1 MGSSDGHLVTSFLA
15 CLAVLVLSLNFP
27 RARNF
32 EPLHFP
38 VRTPGDI
45 ARVAAFGVP
54 LGSGSEPHDGTDLF
68 VHGHLRSTMIVSPA
82 NGTVKRIR
90 VRKDAGANGT
100 EEFLVEVEI
109 FINPDWSVVLKFDPS
124 TTDPRVRTAQVDA
137 IRVRKGQR
145 VAVGDDIGDL
155 MVGER
160 GYSSLHYS
168 VLRGGRPVCARTCS
182 SETAK
187 KAFDA
192 IPSPPLPLTRG

>member
-1 MGSSDGHLVTSFLA
+1 MVSSDGHLITSFLA
-15 CLAVLVLSLNFP
+15 CLAVLVLSLGFP
-27 RARNF
+27 RAKDF

-54 LGSGSEPHDGTDLF
+54 LGNRSEPHDGTDL
-68 VHGHLRSTMIVSPA
+68 VVRGHLRSTMIVSPA
-82 NGTVKRIR
+82 DGTVREVH
-90 VRKDAGANGT
+90 VREDAGTNGRD
-100 EEFLVEVEI
+100 EFLVEVEI
-109 FINPDWSVVLKFDPS
+109 FINPDWSVVLKFEPS
-124 TTDPRVRTAQVDA
+124 TADPRVQTAQVDA

-145 VAVGDDIGDL
+145 VAAGDDIGNL
-155 MVGER
+155 LVGEL
-160 GYSSLHYS
+160 GYSNLHYS

-192 IPSPPLPLTRG
+192 IPGPPIPLTRG

>member
-15 CLAVLVLSLNFP
+15 CLAVLALSLGFP
-27 RARNF
+27 RDKNF

-54 LGSGSEPHDGTDLF
+54 LGSGSEPHDGTDL
-68 VHGHLRSTMIVSPA
+68 VVRGHLRSTMIVSPA
-82 NGTVKRIR
+82 NGTVKAVR
-90 VRKDAGANGT
+90 VREEAVANGP

-109 FINPDWSVVLKFDPS
+109 FIDPDWSVVLKFDPS
-124 TTDPRVRTAQVDA
+124 TADPRVRTSQVDA

-145 VAVGDDIGDL
+145 VASGDDIGDL
-155 MVGER
+155 LVGEL
-160 GYSSLHYS
+160 GYSNLHYS

-192 IPSPPLPLTRG
+192 IPGPAIPLTRG